1 MRKVTPNNLK
11 KLYQIYPAFLFSDV
25 DIRTGRR
32 ETEAEIRSMAADAC
46 IISNFSVWISTD

>member
-11 KLYQIYPAFLFSDV
+11 KLYQIYPASFSDV

-32 ETEAEIRSMAADAC
+32 ETEAEIRSMQRTP
-46 IISNFSVWISTD
+46 V